1 MSQPAENTIFP
12 RFYTEAVPNNF
23 KSEKQGFPVFENR
36 DFIEIHIAGDSKNIV
51 VREVRESDKTRFP
64 TQWAQYKAN
73 QEQVP
78 EGFPLEQ
85 WPQLNA
91 AQVATLKAMKIRT
104 VETLAELPDSS
115 LQNIGMGA
123 RELQKKARDFLSGQN
138 SVAAVK
144 KELEAEKAEK
154 AEMQK
159 MMQKMQAQIAEL
171 AKSQKKK
178 PGRKKAEA

>member
-1 MSQPAENTIFP
+1 
-12 RFYTEAVPNNF
+12 
-23 KSEKQGFPVFENR
+23 
-36 DFIEIHIAGDSKNIV
+36 
-51 VREVRESDKTRFP
+51 
-64 TQWAQYKAN
+64 
-73 QEQVP
+73 
-78 EGFPLEQ
+78 
-85 WPQLNA
+85 
-91 AQVATLKAMKIRT
+91 MKIRT